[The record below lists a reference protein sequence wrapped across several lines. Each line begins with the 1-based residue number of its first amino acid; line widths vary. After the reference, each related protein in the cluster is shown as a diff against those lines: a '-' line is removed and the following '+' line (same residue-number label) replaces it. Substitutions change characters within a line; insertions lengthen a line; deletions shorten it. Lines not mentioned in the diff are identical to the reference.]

1 MLTDMKMTAS
11 EKKSM
16 EPSVAEYRPPDYP
29 YGLRISLDG
38 EALKKL
44 GIDML
49 DVGQQVTV
57 HGVGVVVA
65 CSMNAGM
72 HGEQKS
78 VDIQLQQI
86 GIEAE
91 EKKQTTPNVK
101 AERKIGRMSTVL
113 SDD

>member
-29 YGLRISLDG
+29 YGLRVSLDG

-49 DVGQQVTV
+49 AVGQQVTV
-57 HGVGVVVA
+57 QGIGVVVA
-65 CSMNAGM
+65 CSMNSGM

-78 VDIQLQQI
+78 VDIQLQQF
-86 GIEAE
+86 GVEADEKE
-91 EKKQTTPNVK
+91 EKTTKVK
-101 AERKIGRMSTVL
+101 PDRKVGRMSTVL
-113 SDD
+113 YDD